1 MRKTII
7 IMTMKPNTKYEPTTE
22 GDRAITKEMNVWTY
36 TQRKNYENDGNK
48 EKRERNKSEMRN
60 CARIIY
66 GNMLYLNDHFCWKK
80 PFFLILFVSVCL
92 FWLVKCIWG
101 QQNEKFLLWQ
111 QSILS
116 SLCQF
121 HALHWFFRIRGIISE
136 WISLRFK
143 MPTCN

>member
-1 MRKTII
+1 
-7 IMTMKPNTKYEPTTE
+7 MTMKPNTKYEPTTE

-101 QQNEKFLLWQ
+101 QQNEKKNIMTAKYIVIVMPIPRATLIFPH
-111 QSILS
+111 SRNNFGVDILA
-116 SLCQF
+116 F
-121 HALHWFFRIRGIISE
+121 
-136 WISLRFK
+136 
-143 MPTCN
+143 